1 MPTRV
6 VRVLNASK
14 GTCVGDRIEVAD
26 TSLSRFVGLL
36 GRRGLLPGQGLL
48 ILPSNGVH
56 TLGMLFSID
65 VVFLDE
71 ARRVLRLRENLRP
84 FRITTLDWR
93 AESVLELPVSTIR
106 VARLEV
112 GDLLAIHDQPLTA

>member
-1 MPTRV
+1 MPARM

-14 GTCVGDRIEVAD
+14 GMCVGDRIEIAD

-36 GRRGLLPGQGLL
+36 GRRSLLPGQGLL

-56 TLGMLFSID
+56 TLGMRFAID
-65 VVFLDE
+65 VVFLDD
-71 ARRVLRLRENLRP
+71 ARRVLRVRENLRP
-84 FRITTLDWR
+84 FRITSLDWR

-106 VARLEV
+106 AARLEV
-112 GDLLAIHDQPLTA
+112 GDQLVIHD